1 MRPEVCLGHHS
12 KILPRLLSRHTLNL
26 SPPHQQRSTI
36 PPRILAILLIV
47 LFGLILLV
55 AFAVH
60 LAVTP
65 QAGPQVLSFPISES
79 TQSTSD
85 QVTFHLPPLPAPSRF
100 VRRIQSRPRVR
111 IDPVFDSQ
119 FKKENFTGDG
129 FYNPIAPIA
138 FSGQPDFLLIKQSK
152 PGDITFWRPNWPW
165 TVEISVS
172 FHEEIPLGP
181 ISLLKR
187 SYFYIWTSERLP
199 FKPPDTPESNTHQ
212 ALDFISGLLRNVAF
226 SDFLDGSTQKMD
238 LLYDY
243 FLGLR
248 PVLSTDELFYDLIR
262 EHAPDHW
269 KFLSESKE
277 LFQDGWGHSILLRT
291 DPRSRKI
298 KLWSRGPNGLDENG
312 TEDDLI
318 TVFSTP

>member
-1 MRPEVCLGHHS
+1 M
-12 KILPRLLSRHTLNL
+12 
-26 SPPHQQRSTI
+26 
-36 PPRILAILLIV
+36 A
-47 LFGLILLV
+47 ILLV
-55 AFAVH
+55 AILGLLILVVFGVH
-60 LAVTP
+60 LAVAP
-65 QAGPQVLSFPISES
+65 AAEPVVLSFPILES

-100 VRRIQSRPRVR
+100 VRRIQSRPKVT
-111 IDPVFDSQ
+111 INPVFDSE
-119 FKKENFTGDG
+119 FKRENFTGDG
-129 FYNPIAPIA
+129 FYNPVAPIA
-138 FSGQPDFLLIKQSK
+138 FSGQPNFLLIKQSK

-165 TVEISVS
+165 TVEISIS

-212 ALDFISGLLRNVAF
+212 ALQLLSGILWEVAF

-248 PVLSTDELFYDLIR
+248 PVLSTEERFYHLIR

-277 LFQDGWGHSILLRT
+277 LFQDGWGHSLLLRT
-291 DPRSRKI
+291 DPLTRSI
-298 KLWSRGPNGLDENG
+298 KLWSRGPNGLDESG
-312 TEDDLI
+312 SADDL
-318 TVFSTP
+318 TAVFSTR